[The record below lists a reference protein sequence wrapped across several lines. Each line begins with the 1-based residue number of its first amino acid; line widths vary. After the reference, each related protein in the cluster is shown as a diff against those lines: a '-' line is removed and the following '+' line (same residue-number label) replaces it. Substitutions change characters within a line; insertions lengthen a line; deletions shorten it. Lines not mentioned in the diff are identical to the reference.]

1 MYFDY
6 KCKKHGIKELDLP
19 KKHRKPKCLRCG
31 ETMSKVFGLGGMS
44 GDLPT
49 RRPAIGKTR
58 QELWKNM
65 ESEGLMSKGTL
76 EADNRNTEE
85 HRKIKMEMRYQ
96 EA

>member
-19 KKHRKPKCLRCG
+19 MNHRKPKCSCG
-31 ETMSKVFGLGGMS
+31 LVMTKVFSLGGMS

-65 ESEGLMSKGTL
+65 EGEGLMSKGTL
-76 EADNRNTEE
+76 MADNRNTEE
-85 HRKIKMEMRYQ
+85 HRKIIMEKRYR